1 MDVMKKKILVVDN
14 HPLILKFMTQLLEK
28 EGHQVITAED
38 GLSAL
43 DILKTYIPDVIFMDL
58 IMPNITGEKLC
69 QIIRRMPNLK
79 EVYLIVLSAIAA
91 EQEVNFAA
99 FGANTCIAKGPLDK
113 MKEHVLAA
121 LDESGRS
128 HSTVLEG
135 RVIGLEDIYPRHIT
149 KELLIVKRHFEAIL
163 SAMSE
168 GILEIT
174 PGTRIVYANPSAI
187 ALIGI
192 PEERLLGSDFTELF
206 KKEDHQMVKDLVMA
220 TDDHP
225 QSIVGEHTVVLN
237 GREISLSVLPIHS
250 EQHKDKEVIV
260 ILNDVTE
267 RKWIEAHLLQAQKI
281 EAIGTLAGGIA
292 HDFNNL
298 FMVVQGNISLMLLDI
313 NPSHPHYEMLRSIE
327 SKVQS
332 GSKLTSQ
339 LLGYARKGRYEIK
352 PVQLNQLV
360 EEISNTFGRT
370 RKDISIHRELA
381 KDLFP
386 IEVDQEQ
393 IEQVLMNLFVN
404 AGDAMTRGGD
414 LFLKTTNVRGEEIVS
429 KPYDLKP
436 GDYVLLSITD
446 TGIGMDSK
454 TLERVFEPFFTTKE
468 LGRGTGLGLASV
480 YGIIKGHNGHID
492 VESKKGKGTTFKIYL
507 PASGRKVQKT
517 VKTADSLMEGTKTI
531 LLVDDEEM
539 VLNVGRKFLKVTGY
553 RVLTA
558 RDGREAIEVYEKY
571 KDSIDL
577 VLLDIVMPNMKG
589 GEVFDRLKEI
599 NPEIKV
605 LLVSGYSIDGEATKI
620 LERGCNGFIQ
630 KPFDMKQLSE
640 AIRTILKNDSNE

>member
-1 MDVMKKKILVVDN
+1 
-14 HPLILKFMTQLLEK
+14 
-28 EGHQVITAED
+28 
-38 GLSAL
+38 
-43 DILKTYIPDVIFMDL
+43 
-58 IMPNITGEKLC
+58 
-69 QIIRRMPNLK
+69 
-79 EVYLIVLSAIAA
+79 
-91 EQEVNFAA
+91 
-99 FGANTCIAKGPLDK
+99 
-113 MKEHVLAA
+113 
-121 LDESGRS
+121 
-128 HSTVLEG
+128 
-135 RVIGLEDIYPRHIT
+135 
-149 KELLIVKRHFEAIL
+149 
-163 SAMSE
+163 
-168 GILEIT
+168 
-174 PGTRIVYANPSAI
+174 
-187 ALIGI
+187 
-192 PEERLLGSDFTELF
+192 
-206 KKEDHQMVKDLVMA
+206 
-220 TDDHP
+220 
-225 QSIVGEHTVVLN
+225 
-237 GREISLSVLPIHS
+237 
-250 EQHKDKEVIV
+250 
-260 ILNDVTE
+260 
-267 RKWIEAHLLQAQKI
+267 
-281 EAIGTLAGGIA
+281 
-292 HDFNNL
+292 
-298 FMVVQGNISLMLLDI
+298 
-313 NPSHPHYEMLRSIE
+313 
-327 SKVQS
+327 
-332 GSKLTSQ
+332 
-339 LLGYARKGRYEIK
+339 
-352 PVQLNQLV
+352 V

-492 VESKKGKGTTFKIYL
+492 VESKKGNGTTFKIYL

-539 VLNVGRKFLKVTGY
+539 VLNVGRRFLKVTGY

>member
-1 MDVMKKKILVVDN
+1 MKKKILVVDN

-225 QSIVGEHTVVLN
+225 ESIVGEHTVVLN

-327 SKVQS
+327 NKVQS

-352 PVQLNQLV
+352 AVQLNQLV

-492 VESKKGKGTTFKIYL
+492 VESKKGNGTTFKIYL

-517 VKTADSLMEGTKTI
+517 VKTADSLIEGTKTI

-539 VLNVGRKFLKVTGY
+539 VLNVGRRFLKVTGY

>member
-1 MDVMKKKILVVDN
+1 MKKKILVVDN

-250 EQHKDKEVIV
+250 EQHKDREVIV

-327 SKVQS
+327 NKVQS

-492 VESKKGKGTTFKIYL
+492 VESKKGNGTTFKIYL

-539 VLNVGRKFLKVTGY
+539 VLNVGRRFLKVTGY

>member
-1 MDVMKKKILVVDN
+1 MKKKILVVDN

-237 GREISLSVLPIHS
+237 DREISLSVLPIHS

-327 SKVQS
+327 NKVQS

-352 PVQLNQLV
+352 AVQLNQLV

-492 VESKKGKGTTFKIYL
+492 VESKKGNGTTFKIYL

-539 VLNVGRKFLKVTGY
+539 VLNVGRRFLKVTGY

>member
-1 MDVMKKKILVVDN
+1 MKKKILVVDN

-206 KKEDHQMVKDLVMA
+206 KKEDHQMVKDLVIA

-327 SKVQS
+327 NKVQS

-352 PVQLNQLV
+352 AVQLNQLV

-454 TLERVFEPFFTTKE
+454 TLERVFEPFFITKE

-492 VESKKGKGTTFKIYL
+492 VESKKGNGTTFKIYL

-539 VLNVGRKFLKVTGY
+539 VLNVGRRFLKVTGY

>member
-1 MDVMKKKILVVDN
+1 MKKKILVVDN

-206 KKEDHQMVKDLVMA
+206 KKEDHQMVKDLVIA

-250 EQHKDKEVIV
+250 EQHKDREVIV

-327 SKVQS
+327 NKVQS

-352 PVQLNQLV
+352 AVQLNQLV

-492 VESKKGKGTTFKIYL
+492 VESKKGNGTTFKIYL

-539 VLNVGRKFLKVTGY
+539 VLNVGRRFLKVTGY